1 MAITLH
7 FRFGAHQIAL
17 LRLCTFH
24 IFHKIITLQTTQEWL
39 LRMIKMMVNFLLHFE
54 LFIIAI
60 CDEYGPEKTTG
71 VS

>member
-1 MAITLH
+1 MEDINC
-7 FRFGAHQIAL
+7 IVDYVL
-17 LRLCTFH
+17 LEIVEVCEA
-24 IFHKIITLQTTQEWL
+24 QEWL
-39 LRMIKMMVNFLLHFE
+39 LRMIKMMVNFLLHLE